1 MTRSTTRGQI
11 RWTNNRGPVKAG
23 RQSRPVGAAHRARA
37 ATWHHVPLGEGPLG
51 GPDERASRSARRGGK
66 TDPAG
71 PTGHRSRV
79 GRGGLELRG
88 VRNWRDQGPRLG
100 PRWGRIRSE
109 DHGQQRIATVSRP
122 RRSAAVSKH
131 SPRSTAYPD
140 CLSHGGSQGFKSPHL
155 HPTTDDQ
162 QNAGHRHIRGRP
174 RPAYRRYVD
183 LALCRGKQ
191 PGGPSSAAGPA
202 RLTAPAPRP
211 AG

>member
-1 MTRSTTRGQI
+1 MPAFRSVVSVLLRALGDFLYTLKAGPAGGLRPPSGPATTRRSPGNRPHRPGQPAPTPQPD
-11 RWTNNRGPVKAG
+11 RHVVLT
-23 RQSRPVGAAHRARA
+23 RPWGHIGA
-37 ATWHHVPLGEGPLG
+37 T
-51 GPDERASRSARRGGK
+51 
-66 TDPAG
+66 PAG
-71 PTGHRSRV
+71 PPGTTAV
-79 GRGGLELRG
+79 
-88 VRNWRDQGPRLG
+88 N
-100 PRWGRIRSE
+100 
-109 DHGQQRIATVSRP
+109 AVSRRP
-122 RRSAAVSKH
+122 RSADRFRGRCWSARHPGS
-131 SPRSTAYPD
+131 
-140 CLSHGGSQGFKSPHL
+140 LSHGGSQGFKSPHL